1 MAKNIDNN
9 NIDNLSQSHLLL
21 KVKNS
26 INTNIKNK
34 KNINAKKNE
43 KKIKDNISVKE
54 KHSLDNLKIN
64 KNFDNIINNSTKVSN
79 TNNQNNEVFGDIKKR
94 INQKWPNL
102 IIFQMI

>member
-9 NIDNLSQSHLLL
+9 NIDNLSQSHLLP
-21 KVKNS
+21 KDKNS
-26 INTNIKNK
+26 INTNINNE

-43 KKIKDNISVKE
+43 KKIKDNINVKE

-94 INQKWPNL
+94 INQKSPNL

>member
-9 NIDNLSQSHLLL
+9 NIDNLSQSHLLP

-26 INTNIKNK
+26 INTNINNK

-43 KKIKDNISVKE
+43 KKIKDNINVKE